1 MKSAVWQEIPSWNLQ
16 RVLMRAGSLPG
27 RHPEEKRPAS
37 TNRAS
42 ARPVADDSNY
52 GGMAEAEFAKS
63 RRTPSAVFS
72 CNKQTGMLHRLL
84 HTGTCSSVVRE
95 AGKPNWT
102 CWSNRH
108 GWARFDPDAVRFR
121 TYSSTSGHPVRLR
134 LCIHRVPPLCST
146 VYCHLPTVG
155 ELPACLASECSWCA
169 CQNWQQEVVL

>member
-1 MKSAVWQEIPSWNLQ
+1 MESAKSVDAGRLRYLAAILRKSAPLRRIELRLARLRMIPTTEGWPRQSSPNLDEP
-16 RVLMRAGSLPG
+16 R
-27 RHPEEKRPAS
+27 RPFF
-37 TNRAS
+37 R
-42 ARPVADDSNY
+42 
-52 GGMAEAEFAKS
+52 E
-63 RRTPSAVFS
+63 
-72 CNKQTGMLHRLL
+72 NKQTGMLHRLL

-102 CWSNRH
+102 RWSNRH

-146 VYCHLPTVG
+146 VYCHLLTVG